1 MLAAREIAWSRKD
14 MERPLYISK
23 VEKQEDFTVI
33 SYRYLD
39 MDNTFT
45 LPFIDDAS
53 IEIR

>member
-23 VEKQEDFTVI
+23 VEKQEDFI
-33 SYRYLD
+33 SSFSYRYLD

-53 IEIR
+53 I